1 MTVCMTGHVLHTVF
15 LSAEGPWDKVNL
27 ILIHVLYVK
36 KFGNHDNHPAL
47 MLLWHDHWLTT
58 VTHEYTMRWCFYQH
72 EEELG

>member
-15 LSAEGPWDKVNL
+15 LSTEGPWDKVNL

-47 MLLWHDHWLTT
+47 MLLWHDH
-58 VTHEYTMRWCFYQH
+58 
-72 EEELG
+72 